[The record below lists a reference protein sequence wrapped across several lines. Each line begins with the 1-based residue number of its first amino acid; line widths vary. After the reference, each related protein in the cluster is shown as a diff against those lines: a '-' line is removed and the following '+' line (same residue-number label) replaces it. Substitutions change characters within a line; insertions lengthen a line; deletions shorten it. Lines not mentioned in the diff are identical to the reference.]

1 LIRAIIFTIFGGVTV
16 GVMLLWIEYSFFI
29 PYYNVPEATSTTPMS
44 FPQTPGKIF
53 HDYLQ
58 DGNLGPEM
66 VLIPAGQFQMR
77 NTQDKNSLEET
88 AIQNVFVNRFA
99 IGRYE
104 VTFEDYDRFVKATGQ
119 SRPDDEG
126 WGRGNRPVV
135 NVSWLDALAYTKWLT
150 QQTGKQYHL
159 PTEAEWEYAARA
171 DTETQYWWG
180 NEMRTNQANCDG
192 CGSRWDNKKTAPV
205 GSFTPNSFNLY
216 DTVGNVYEWT
226 CSEYEDKYTGKEQC
240 CFTSL
245 NKPIFHVIRGGSWYS
260 LPNYVRTSSRFRRR
274 IDKHDFTIGFRVAR
288 NL

>member
-1 LIRAIIFTIFGGVTV
+1 MIRAIIFTIFGGVTV

-44 FPQTPGKIF
+44 FHQTPGKIF

-119 SRPDDEG
+119 SKPDDEG
-126 WGRGNRPVV
+126 WGRGNRPVM
-135 NVSWLDALAYTKWLT
+135 NVSWLDAIAYTKWLT
-150 QQTGKQYHL
+150 QQTGKQYRL
-159 PTEAEWEYAARA
+159 PTEAEWEYAARSNT
-171 DTETQYWWG
+171 DTQYWWG
-180 NEMRTNQANCDG
+180 NEMRTKQANCDG

-240 CFTSL
+240 CFTSM
-245 NKPIFHVIRGGSWYS
+245 NQNIFHVIRGGSWYS
-260 LPNYVRTSSRFRRR
+260 LPNYVRTASRFRRR